1 MNPINSYTALS
12 GNDLRPADGT
22 KTNAKTTAT
31 GQPAAAAGQQNPP
44 VPQDQVTLSATA
56 RSLLA
61 AQTALTG
68 GARVADIKAALANG
82 SYRISPQHIAQGMIQ
97 DNQQLLVPAPPAG
110 KA

>member
-1 MNPINSYTALS
+1 MNPINSHTALT
-12 GNDLRPADGT
+12 GNHLHPADSA
-22 KTNAKTTAT
+22 KVNAKTAG
-31 GQPAAAAGQQNPP
+31 GQPAVAAGQQNPP

-61 AQTALTG
+61 AQTAPTG
-68 GARVADIKAALANG
+68 GARLGEIKAALANG
-82 SYRISPQHIAQGMIQ
+82 SYQISPQRIAQGMIQ

>member
-1 MNPINSYTALS
+1 MNPINSYTALA

-22 KTNAKTTAT
+22 KASAKTAG
-31 GQPAAAAGQQNPP
+31 GQPAAAAVQQNPP

-61 AQTALTG
+61 AQTAPTG
-68 GARVADIKAALANG
+68 GPRLGEIKAALANG
-82 SYRISPQHIAQGMIQ
+82 SYQISPQRIAQGMIQ

>member
-12 GNDLRPADGT
+12 SNDLRPAEGT
-22 KTNAKTTAT
+22 KANVKTAT
-31 GQPAAAAGQQNPP
+31 GQPTAAVGQQNPP

-61 AQTALTG
+61 AQTAPTG
-68 GARVADIKAALANG
+68 GARVAEIKAALANG

>member
-1 MNPINSYTALS
+1 MNPINSYTALA

-22 KTNAKTTAT
+22 KASAKTAG
-31 GQPAAAAGQQNPP
+31 GQPAAGQQNPP

-61 AQTALTG
+61 AQTAPAG
-68 GARVADIKAALANG
+68 GPRLGEIKAALANG
-82 SYRISPQHIAQGMIQ
+82 SYPISPQRIAQGMIQ

>member
-1 MNPINSYTALS
+1 MNPINSYTTLS
-12 GNDLRPADGT
+12 GNDLRPADGA
-22 KTNAKTTAT
+22 KANAKTAT
-31 GQPAAAAGQQNPP
+31 GQPTAAAGQQNPP

-61 AQTALTG
+61 AQTAPTG
-68 GARVADIKAALANG
+68 GARVAEIKAALANG
-82 SYRISPQHIAQGMIQ
+82 SYQVSPQHIAQGMIQ